1 MGSNPISGSGCVA
14 DRVLTIRQVAEGGS
28 RLRESRRM
36 RAFRALSL
44 AGVLVIALPATS
56 VLAQVS
62 VDPTVTPELNT
73 GGWIRGMAILLAV
86 IGLVILLLVIAAY
99 VRFAPR
105 FSTDETTMKVVRAD
119 RVRPGEEL
127 PRRTVDIKAAGPVVV
142 APPPLPQPAGAAP
155 APAAAP
161 VPAAPAPAPAQGQA
175 QAQAGP
181 EAEAPSTGAPEATP
195 PSEAPPAEADGATE
209 ARETPAAEVSAPAS
223 APTERVEVTMD
234 QEVFDTTLKELLD
247 KGTDKR
253 VAEGQARRAGMIA
266 ARKKAS
272 GEG

>member
-1 MGSNPISGSGCVA
+1 
-14 DRVLTIRQVAEGGS
+14 
-28 RLRESRRM
+28 M

-44 AGVLVIALPATS
+44 AAVLVIALPATS

-86 IGLVILLLVIAAY
+86 IGLAILLLVIAAY

-127 PRRTVDIKAAGPVVV
+127 PRRTVDIKAATPVIV
-142 APPPLPQPAGAAP
+142 APPPLPQPAGTAAV
-155 APAAAP
+155 PAAAAAAP
-161 VPAAPAPAPAQGQA
+161 PAAAPAAPAPAPAPAPVQGQT

-181 EAEAPSTGAPEATP
+181 ETEAPSTDAPEAAP

-209 ARETPAAEVSAPAS
+209 ARETPAAEVSAPAP

-234 QEVFDTTLKELLD
+234 QEVFDATLKELLD